1 MVLTRGYTASKT
13 REAGRQRYSVIYRH
27 PVRIDP
33 STGKVGRRVRRGL
46 GTSTESDADRLVA
59 ELNELLSAEAYW
71 SLSARATAEAR
82 FDPTVVSIFFD
93 GMEPEAETSAS
104 VRDSVIPLPTS
115 DDGYKRVLLLGT
127 TGAGKTT
134 VLRQLL
140 GTDPVRDRFPSTSAA
155 KTTIA
160 DTEIV
165 ISQDQPSFRAVVTF
179 SSRDEVIDHLTD
191 CASKAAL
198 ASLNGASESDIRH
211 LLLDH
216 ENQRFRFSYVL
227 GRREDTE
234 EEVKEFGD
242 CDDDDDSE
250 PPGFDA
256 EPDVLPGID
265 VEETSRL
272 IDTSIKT
279 LRELALELEGEVRG
293 ALVVH
298 KDDERIAR
306 EILEEDLDQ
315 LLRSNERFNRVVDAL
330 LDEVDRRFVALQ
342 IGTVVRDR
350 QGWPKAWRW
359 ESDDRIQFLKAVNR
373 FCSNYAPL
381 FGQLLSPL
389 VNGIRVAGA
398 FGPEWLDGGPPRLVL
413 IDGEGLGHTS
423 KSAAVVPTAVA
434 KAVEAVDAVL
444 LVDNAAQPMQAA
456 PAMAIRSILT
466 SGNIEKLLF
475 CFTHFDEVH
484 GDNLTTR
491 SARARHV
498 LASCR
503 NLLASFREEF
513 HVRAA
518 KAVERRLKDY
528 RFFLANAHQRLDV
541 SDQNGRQMVAQLKKL
556 IVALQNTGRPESG
569 AARPRY
575 DKTNLILAVT
585 EAVTSFHRRW
595 RALLGTTYDR
605 HVAKEHWTRIRAL
618 NRRFA
623 EGTDD
628 YYDTLRPSSE
638 LRESLKDEIYRTLES
653 PLGWSGQR
661 PNEESEITSV
671 IDAFSSAIAKR
682 LYVPISER
690 LSERPIRTWQEAY
703 ALHGVGST
711 FVRARTIAADI
722 LARTV
727 PVPGATPSP
736 DQNEFLHA
744 IIDTI
749 ESAADEQGIDLR

>member
-1 MVLTRGYTASKT
+1 M
-13 REAGRQRYSVIYRH
+13 
-27 PVRIDP
+27 
-33 STGKVGRRVRRGL
+33 
-46 GTSTESDADRLVA
+46 
-59 ELNELLSAEAYW
+59 
-71 SLSARATAEAR
+71 
-82 FDPTVVSIFFD
+82 
-93 GMEPEAETSAS
+93 
-104 VRDSVIPLPTS
+104 
-115 DDGYKRVLLLGT
+115 
-127 TGAGKTT
+127 
-134 VLRQLL
+134 
-140 GTDPVRDRFPSTSAA
+140 
-155 KTTIA
+155 
-160 DTEIV
+160 
-165 ISQDQPSFRAVVTF
+165 TF
-179 SSRDEVIDHLTD
+179 SGRDEVIEHLTD

-198 ASLNGASESDIRH
+198 ASLNGASEAEVRH

-234 EEVKEFGD
+234 EDVKEFD
-242 CDDDDDSE
+242 DFDDDDHGEQPD
-250 PPGFDA
+250 FDA
-256 EPDVLPGID
+256 EPDVLPEID
-265 VEETSRL
+265 VDETARL
-272 IDTSIKT
+272 VDVSIKT
-279 LRELALELEGEVRG
+279 LRELVFEMVEQVRG
-293 ALVVH
+293 EPVMQS
-298 KDDERIAR
+298 DDDRIAH
-306 EILEEDLDQ
+306 EILEEELDQ
-315 LLRSNERFNRVVDAL
+315 LLRSEERFNRVVDAL
-330 LDEVDRRFVALQ
+330 LDEIDKRFVALQ
-342 IGTVVRDR
+342 IGTLVRDR

-359 ESDDRIQFLKAVNR
+359 ESNDRVQFLKAVNR

-398 FGPEWLDGGPPRLVL
+398 FGPTWLERNPPRLVL
-413 IDGEGLGHTS
+413 VDGEGLGHTS

-434 KAVEAVDAVL
+434 RAIEAVDAVV

-498 LASCR
+498 LASGR

-513 HVRAA
+513 HLRAE

-528 RFFLANAHQRLDV
+528 RFFLANAHQRPDLT
-541 SDQNGRQMVAQLKKL
+541 DQSGRQMVAQLEKL
-556 IVALQNTGRPESG
+556 IVALESSGDQLESG
-569 AARPRY
+569 SARPRY

-595 RALLGTTYDR
+595 KALLGITYDR

-618 NRRFA
+618 SRRFA

-638 LRESLKDEIYRTLES
+638 LREALKDEIYKTLET

-661 PNEESEITSV
+661 PSEESEITSV
-671 IDAFSSAIAKR
+671 IDAFSNAIAKR
-682 LYVPISER
+682 LYGPISER

-711 FVRARTIAADI
+711 FVRARTIAADV
-722 LARTV
+722 LERTV

-744 IIDTI
+744 IIDAI
-749 ESAADEQGIDLR
+749 QSAAEDQEIDLR